1 VATIIRLTR
10 MGRKKR
16 PYYRVVVA
24 DSRMPRDGRFIE
36 ILGVYDPLAETP
48 VIKIDENKALNWL
61 SKGAQ
66 VSDTVKQLFKK
77 SGVMKR
83 FNEIRETSSS

>member
-1 VATIIRLTR
+1 VATTIRLTR

>member
-16 PYYRVVVA
+16 PFYRVVVA